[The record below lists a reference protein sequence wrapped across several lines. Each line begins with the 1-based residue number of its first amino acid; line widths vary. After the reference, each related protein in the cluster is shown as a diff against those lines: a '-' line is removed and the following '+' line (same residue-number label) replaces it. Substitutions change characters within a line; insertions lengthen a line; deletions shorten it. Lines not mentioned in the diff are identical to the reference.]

1 MAKSPDIFRKRG
13 GTSMRRTKIVATIG
27 PATWSAERLDE
38 LFAEGLDVVRIN
50 FSHAAHDDARRVIR
64 HTRDASEKL
73 GRSIAVLGDLQGPKI
88 RTGKLAGG
96 GPVVLVPGHECTI
109 TTEPILGTAQRLST
123 TYSHL
128 PQDVRPGDRIL
139 LADGTKVLQVLDKSN
154 TEVRCRVIV
163 GGPLAERQ
171 GINLPG
177 VRVSAPSLTEKD
189 QADLEF
195 CLGEGVDYVAL
206 SFVRAAADLVEL
218 RRRIRERGHDVP
230 IVAKIEKPEAL
241 EQIGDIVQATDV
253 IMVARGDLGVEM
265 PAEQVPLEQKK
276 LIALCNALGKPV
288 ITATEMLQSMVS
300 NPRPTRA
307 EASDVAN
314 AIFDGTDA
322 VMLSAETSIGKYP
335 VDAVKTMARIAV
347 AVEDAS
353 FQQSCR
359 DGGRPEWRPR
369 YDLGVTDAAAVQE
382 TSVEAAAADA
392 AVSAARELKAAAIVA
407 FTISGSTA
415 MKIAKRRPA
424 SPIYAITP
432 SRDTYRRLA
441 LVWGVRPVLSAI
453 GTQTDHILLAG
464 EDVLLKGGMLQR
476 GDTAVLV
483 SGAMPVR
490 GATNFV
496 KIRRLGE

>member
-1 MAKSPDIFRKRG
+1 
-13 GTSMRRTKIVATIG
+13 
-27 PATWSAERLDE
+27 
-38 LFAEGLDVVRIN
+38 
-50 FSHAAHDDARRVIR
+50 
-64 HTRDASEKL
+64 
-73 GRSIAVLGDLQGPKI
+73 
-88 RTGKLAGG
+88 
-96 GPVVLVPGHECTI
+96 
-109 TTEPILGTAQRLST
+109 
-123 TYSHL
+123 
-128 PQDVRPGDRIL
+128 
-139 LADGTKVLQVLDKSN
+139 
-154 TEVRCRVIV
+154 
-163 GGPLAERQ
+163 
-171 GINLPG
+171 
-177 VRVSAPSLTEKD
+177 
-189 QADLEF
+189 
-195 CLGEGVDYVAL
+195 
-206 SFVRAAADLVEL
+206 VEL
-218 RRRIRERGHDVP
+218 RRRIRERGHDTSQGKREKEKGKNEEDISQGERQKEKGKKEEAW

-335 VDAVKTMARIAV
+335 VDAVRTMARIAV

>member
-1 MAKSPDIFRKRG
+1 
-13 GTSMRRTKIVATIG
+13 MRRTKIVATIG
-27 PATWSAERLDE
+27 PATWTPQRLDE
-38 LFAEGLDVVRIN
+38 LFDAGLDVVRLN

-64 HTRDASEKL
+64 HTRDASDKL

-88 RTGKLAGG
+88 RTGTLAGG
-96 GPVVLVPGHECTI
+96 GPVQLVPGQECTI
-109 TTEPILGTAQRLST
+109 TTEHVPGTAQRLST
-123 TYSHL
+123 SYAAL
-128 PQDVRPGDRIL
+128 PHDVRPGQRIL
-139 LADGTKVLQVLDKSN
+139 LADGTRVLEVIGTSD

-163 GGPLAERQ
+163 GGPLGEHQ

-177 VRVSAPSLTEKD
+177 VRICAPALTEKD
-189 QADLEF
+189 VADLDF
-195 CLGEGVDYVAL
+195 CLGEGVDYVAI
-206 SFVRAAADLVEL
+206 SFVRKADDIAGL
-218 RRRIRERGHDVP
+218 RRRIREREHDTP

-241 EQIGDIVQATDV
+241 EQIGPILNASDV

-276 LIALCNALGKPV
+276 LIALCNSIGKPV
-288 ITATEMLQSMVS
+288 ITATEMLQSMVAS
-300 NPRPTRA
+300 PRPTRA

-335 VDAVKTMARIAV
+335 VDAVRTMARIAE
-347 AVEDAS
+347 AVEQAS
-353 FQQSCR
+353 FRQTCR
-359 DGGRPEWRPR
+359 EGGQPEWRPC
-369 YDLGVTDAAAVQE
+369 YDLDVTGTLDARE
-382 TSVEAAAADA
+382 HSIEAAAADA
-392 AVSAARELKAAAIVA
+392 AVSAARDIAAAAIVV

-432 SRDTYRRLA
+432 SRESYRRLA

-464 EDVLLKGGMLQR
+464 EDVLLKTGALHR
-476 GDTAVLV
+476 GDIAVLV

-496 KIRRLGE
+496 KIRKLGD

>member
-1 MAKSPDIFRKRG
+1 
-13 GTSMRRTKIVATIG
+13 MRRTKIVATIG
-27 PATWSAERLDE
+27 PATWTPERLDE
-38 LFAEGLDVVRIN
+38 LFDAGLDVVRLN

-64 HTRDASEKL
+64 HTRDASDKL

-88 RTGKLAGG
+88 RTGTLAGG
-96 GPVVLVPGHECTI
+96 GPVQLVPGQECTI
-109 TTEPILGTAQRLST
+109 TTEQLPGTAQRLST
-123 TYSHL
+123 SYAAL
-128 PQDVRPGDRIL
+128 PHDVRPGQRIL
-139 LADGTKVLQVLDKSN
+139 LADGTRVLEVIGTSD

-163 GGPLAERQ
+163 GGPLGEHQ

-177 VRVSAPSLTEKD
+177 VRICAPALTEKD
-189 QADLEF
+189 VADLDF
-195 CLGEGVDYVAL
+195 CLGEGVDYVAI
-206 SFVRAAADLVEL
+206 SFVRKADDIADL
-218 RRRIRERGHDVP
+218 RRRIRERGHDTP

-241 EQIGDIVQATDV
+241 EQIGPILNASDV

-276 LIALCNALGKPV
+276 LIALCNSLGKPV
-288 ITATEMLQSMVS
+288 ITATEMLQSMVAS
-300 NPRPTRA
+300 PRPTRA

-335 VDAVKTMARIAV
+335 VDAVRTMARIAE
-347 AVEDAS
+347 AVEQAS
-353 FQQSCR
+353 FRQSRR
-359 DGGRPEWRPR
+359 DGGHPEWRPC
-369 YDLGVTDAAAVQE
+369 YDLDVTGTLDARE
-382 TSVEAAAADA
+382 HSIEAAAADA
-392 AVSAARELKAAAIVA
+392 AVSAARDIAAAAIVV

-432 SRDTYRRLA
+432 SRESYRRLA

-464 EDVLLKGGMLQR
+464 EDVLLKTGALHR
-476 GDTAVLV
+476 GDIAVLV

-496 KIRRLGE
+496 KIRKLGD